1 MGLLPAAACRLQPA
15 AWSSMYFGESLRFS
29 FQALNSNKVRSF
41 LTALGLVIGNASVI
55 LVVTISIT
63 SRDYVLD
70 QIRGVG
76 SNLISAQFSAGTNTA
91 TQVDADFIKLADV
104 QAVRQQFGSRIIA
117 ATGVMT
123 NFGRMLINGK
133 EQDIRVIGSDEQYPL
148 VRNMVLLS
156 GHFMDQSDVEQ
167 RQKVAMLTEKLAQKL
182 FGSTA
187 AAIGQVIKL
196 YGQRFTVIGTFKER
210 TGTFGFS
217 EVTDETVLM
226 PITVIKLFTPLERVD
241 PMYAQARYAA
251 DVRPLTAA
259 IKQVLESRHRP
270 GAKYDVINLSGILE
284 AAEKIARV
292 LTLVLVTVSAIT
304 LIISGIGIMNIMLVT
319 VTERTREI
327 GLRMA
332 VGASRKAV
340 LEQFLTEAV
349 VLSVAGGLI
358 GILIGISIPL
368 TVRFLTDQI
377 RVPISPMSI
386 VVAFCVSLGVGVI
399 FGMLPA
405 NRASRLNPTEALR
418 YE

>member
-1 MGLLPAAACRLQPA
+1 
-15 AWSSMYFGESLRFS
+15 MYFSESLRFS
-29 FQALNSNKVRSF
+29 FQALNANKVRSF

-76 SNLISAQFSAGTNTA
+76 SNLISAQFSAGTDTA

-104 QAVRQQFGSRIIA
+104 EAVRQQFGSRIVA

-133 EQDIRVIGSDEQYPL
+133 EQDVRVIGSDDQYPL
-148 VRNMVLLS
+148 VRNMRLLS
-156 GHFMDQSDVEQ
+156 GHFMDQNDVEQ
-167 RQKVAMLTEKLAQKL
+167 RQHVVMLTEKLAQKL

-187 AAIGQVIKL
+187 AAVGRVIKL
-196 YGQRFTVIGTFKER
+196 YGLQFTVIGTFKER
-210 TGTFGFS
+210 TGTLGIS
-217 EVTDETVLM
+217 EIADETVLM
-226 PITVIKLFTPLERVD
+226 PITVIKLFMPVERVD
-241 PMYAQARYAA
+241 PMYAQARYTA
-251 DVRPLTAA
+251 DVQPLTAA
-259 IKQVLESRHRP
+259 IKQILESRHRP
-270 GAKYDVINLSGILE
+270 GAKYDVFNLSGFLE
-284 AAEKIARV
+284 AAEKIAWV

-349 VLSVAGGLI
+349 VLSVSGGLI

-368 TVRFLTDQI
+368 SVRFITDQI
-377 RVPISPMSI
+377 RVPISPLSI
-386 VVAFCVSLGVGVI
+386 VVAFGVSLVVGVV

-405 NRASRLNPTEALR
+405 NRAARLNPTEALR